1 MVRSGNARRLV
12 LVAGLALL
20 GTGAAQGVSL
30 AGQLLQPQ
38 AVRQLDERDGSFQ
51 CVRDRVERS
60 VPPGSTVY
68 VEPDALLWDQRV
80 IESTYP
86 RLRATS
92 VRADADYV
100 VRVTSSPASCGS
112 ADVTVKRLR

>member
-1 MVRSGNARRLV
+1 M
-12 LVAGLALL
+12 AGLALL
-20 GTGAAQGVSL
+20 GAGAAQGVSL

-38 AVRQLDERDGSFQ
+38 AVRQLDERDRTFQ
-51 CVRDRVERS
+51 CVQDRVERA
-60 VPPGSTVY
+60 VPAGSTVF

-86 RLRATS
+86 RLRVTS

-100 VRVTSSPASCGS
+100 VRVTSSPSTCGT
-112 ADVTVKRLR
+112 ADVTVQRLQ

>member
-38 AVRQLDERDGSFQ
+38 AVRQLDERDRSFQ